1 MAFGLLLVEWLVCA
15 LLLLVVLLLALTFWR
30 RRYIAAGAAMI
41 VCAERVPGRR
51 WHVRLARY
59 DVDSVLLYPL
69 SALSVRPSCEIPRT
83 AAVTTLGPPVAGDMP
98 ALVDDP
104 IVLRSQLGA
113 EVVEIALPRPAY
125 TSMRSWFEAAPP
137 GIGHSA

>member
-1 MAFGLLLVEWLVCA
+1 MRDPSHG
-15 LLLLVVLLLALTFWR
+15 
-30 RRYIAAGAAMI
+30 
-41 VCAERVPGRR
+41 GR
-51 WHVRLARY
+51 HHAR
-59 DVDSVLLYPL
+59 
-69 SALSVRPSCEIPRT
+69 T
-83 AAVTTLGPPVAGDMP
+83 PVAGDMP

>member
-1 MAFGLLLVEWLVCA
+1 M
-15 LLLLVVLLLALTFWR
+15 
-30 RRYIAAGAAMI
+30 
-41 VCAERVPGRR
+41 
-51 WHVRLARY
+51 
-59 DVDSVLLYPL
+59 
-69 SALSVRPSCEIPRT
+69 
-83 AAVTTLGPPVAGDMP
+83 AGDMP